1 MLFKYK
7 DIDRKPR
14 QKQNQL
20 FCDCTVVY
28 LASIN
33 VYGQQIITLRVWLKE
48 DLERLHSFAFKR
60 LKNKGKQTIIY
71 KENNTKSYDLSW
83 MFLV

>member
-7 DIDRKPR
+7 DIDQKPL
-14 QKQNQL
+14 QL
-20 FCDCTVVY
+20 CDCTVIY

-33 VYGQQIITLRVWLKE
+33 VYGQQTTTLQVWLKE
-48 DLERLHSFAFKR
+48 DLERLHSFAFKCQ
-60 LKNKGKQTIIY
+60 KNKGKQTIID
-71 KENNTKSYDLSW
+71 KENNTKSYDSSWW